1 MKEKL
6 QKIRENA
13 IAQIEN
19 SDGLAKLND
28 VRVAVL
34 GKKGE
39 LTAVLKSMKE
49 VAPEDRPKVGQWVNE
64 TRQEI
69 ENKLDEMK
77 KKLEAA
83 ELEHRLENEVIDVT
97 LPAKKNRVGHSH
109 PNTMVLEEVER
120 IFTGMGYEVVEG
132 PEVEYDYYNFEAL
145 NIPANHPAKDE
156 QDTFYINDK
165 ILLSTHTSPDQLI
178 APGRG
183 FRADEVD
190 ATHSPSFHQIEGMVI
205 DKGITFSNLKGTLTQ
220 FVQKLF
226 GKETKVKFRPH
237 HFPFTEPCAELDVSC
252 FICG

>member
-109 PNTMVLEEVER
+109 PNTMVLEDNIASAKTFQIE
-120 IFTGMGYEVVEG
+120 TPDVVVKVN
-132 PEVEYDYYNFEAL
+132 PE
-145 NIPANHPAKDE
+145 
-156 QDTFYINDK
+156 
-165 ILLSTHTSPDQLI
+165 
-178 APGRG
+178 
-183 FRADEVD
+183 RADLVETRD
-190 ATHSPSFHQIEGMVI
+190 IF
-205 DKGITFSNLKGTLTQ
+205 GI
-220 FVQKLF
+220 
-226 GKETKVKFRPH
+226 
-237 HFPFTEPCAELDVSC
+237 
-252 FICG
+252 

>member
-1 MKEKL
+1 MRKNNYYERKYVKGEYHERKNCRKSEK
-6 QKIRENA
+6 NA

-97 LPAKKNRVGHSH
+97 LPAKKKTVWD
-109 PNTMVLEEVER
+109 TAIR
-120 IFTGMGYEVVEG
+120 IPWY
-132 PEVEYDYYNFEAL
+132 
-145 NIPANHPAKDE
+145 
-156 QDTFYINDK
+156 
-165 ILLSTHTSPDQLI
+165 
-178 APGRG
+178 
-183 FRADEVD
+183 
-190 ATHSPSFHQIEGMVI
+190 
-205 DKGITFSNLKGTLTQ
+205 LK
-220 FVQKLF
+220 
-226 GKETKVKFRPH
+226 R
-237 HFPFTEPCAELDVSC
+237 
-252 FICG
+252 